1 MLNLI
6 FSFFP
11 KGFDFL
17 FDYENIECVAY
28 DKSNAVS
35 SKIIIPS
42 SEIFFN
48 ISLTKIFIKALD
60 LEVEIE
66 DLSKCESILDQFKE
80 LAKDKFKVAEIIL
93 EPCYKEIKKTLQK
106 VEKKIDE
113 ATENIQKKDD
123 KIPEKNYQE
132 SNDGPKNNITRQYYQ
147 SQKQNPENNTLRNK
161 NIVYQDAALTNKNI
175 VTNQNYAVPKNTIT
189 QSTSKNI
196 PKQPINNSIRMA
208 QNQIPYNNI
217 NNNQGNYMVSYE
229 KSSHGSQ
236 YSGYNVNNNLKNYS
250 NVNYSVTPGMQ
261 QNQVYE
267 VNVNALESNPF
278 GGYKYGDI
286 VSNVNY
292 IK

>member
-1 MLNLI
+1 MII
-6 FSFFP
+6 FIFIF
-11 KGFDFL
+11 
-17 FDYENIECVAY
+17 
-28 DKSNAVS
+28 
-35 SKIIIPS
+35 IIILS

-48 ISLTKIFIKALD
+48 ISFTKIFVKALD
-60 LEVEIE
+60 LEVEVE
-66 DLSKCESILDQFKE
+66 DLNKCESILEQLKE

-175 VTNQNYAVPKNTIT
+175 VTNQNYAVPKNTS
-189 QSTSKNI
+189 QNI
-196 PKQPINNSIRMA
+196 PKQPINNSIR

-217 NNNQGNYMVSYE
+217 NNIL
-229 KSSHGSQ
+229 
-236 YSGYNVNNNLKNYS
+236 NNITIFISTKR
-250 NVNYSVTPGMQ
+250 VT
-261 QNQVYE
+261 
-267 VNVNALESNPF
+267 F
-278 GGYKYGDI
+278 
-286 VSNVNY
+286 
-292 IK
+292 

>member
-1 MLNLI
+1 M
-6 FSFFP
+6 
-11 KGFDFL
+11 
-17 FDYENIECVAY
+17 
-28 DKSNAVS
+28 
-35 SKIIIPS
+35 
-42 SEIFFN
+42 
-48 ISLTKIFIKALD
+48 
-60 LEVEIE
+60 
-66 DLSKCESILDQFKE
+66 
-80 LAKDKFKVAEIIL
+80 
-93 EPCYKEIKKTLQK
+93 
-106 VEKKIDE
+106 
-113 ATENIQKKDD
+113 
-123 KIPEKNYQE
+123 
-132 SNDGPKNNITRQYYQ
+132 
-147 SQKQNPENNTLRNK
+147 RNK

-175 VTNQNYAVPKNTIT
+175 ITNQNYAVPKNTS
-189 QSTSKNI
+189 QNI